1 MRCPVPYALLALL
14 GWGAADATLGRV
26 GGWPGFRR
34 LVALLRRHR
43 PRPVPDHLRNEEPP
57 AYNKGT

>member
-14 GWGAADATLGRV
+14 GWGAADAAVGRV

-34 LVALLRRHR
+34 LVALLRRAR
-43 PRPVPDHLRNEEPP
+43 PAPVEKHLRYEEPQ